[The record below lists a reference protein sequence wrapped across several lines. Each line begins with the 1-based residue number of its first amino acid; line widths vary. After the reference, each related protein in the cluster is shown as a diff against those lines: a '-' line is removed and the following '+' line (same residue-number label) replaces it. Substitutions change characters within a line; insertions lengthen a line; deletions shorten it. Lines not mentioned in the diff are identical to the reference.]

1 MGQVEAKIDIFV
13 RLSNRKYGEIMESVE
28 GWQFLAVAFSE
39 FGIVVLVI
47 STATAS
53 IVESTKKLGR

>member
-1 MGQVEAKIDIFV
+1 MEAKIDIFV

-28 GWQFLAVAFSE
+28 GWQFLAVAFSK